1 MKIRCTGIWSA
12 RALALAAVVAL
23 FAMFCSSPA
32 FAQFEPV
39 HQGPPA
45 PKYAGPV
52 LVTMFQGKLDTDNAK
67 VGDEVTLKVK
77 HALKMKDVKIPSG
90 STLVGKIV
98 SVQSKQQGDGTSA
111 LGLQF
116 EKIEMK
122 GGKEM
127 PIRGLIVAIGKVSL
141 SSGPGYVGI
150 MSRDGAGSTPGLDPS
165 LSAGHG
171 PVDDVPPGSSL
182 PGVALAQSLDKD
194 QATQMRGIKTD
205 IKLDPT
211 IMVKIE
217 LFRATPAS

>member
-1 MKIRCTGIWSA
+1 
-12 RALALAAVVAL
+12 
-23 FAMFCSSPA
+23 
-32 FAQFEPV
+32 
-39 HQGPPA
+39 
-45 PKYAGPV
+45 
-52 LVTMFQGKLDTDNAK
+52 MFQGKLDTENAK

-77 HALKMKDVKIPSG
+77 HPLKIKDLKIPSG
-90 STLVGKIV
+90 STVVGKIV
-98 SVQSKQQGDGTSA
+98 SVQSKQQGDGTAA

-116 EKIEMK
+116 EKIQMK

-165 LSAGHG
+165 LAAGHG

-182 PGVALAQSLDKD
+182 PGVALAEGLDKE

-211 IMVKIE
+211 TMVKIE
-217 LFRATPAS
+217 LFRAAPAS

>member
-1 MKIRCTGIWSA
+1 MKIRCTGNWST
-12 RALALAAVVAL
+12 RALVLSAAVAL
-23 FAMFCSSPA
+23 FAILCSSPGY
-32 FAQFEPV
+32 AQFEAV

-52 LVTMFQGKLDTDNAK
+52 LVTMFEGKLDTDNAK

-77 HALKMKDVKIPSG
+77 HTLKVKDLKIPSG
-90 STLVGKIV
+90 SKVIGKVV
-98 SVQSKQQGDGTSA
+98 SVQSKEQGDGDSS

-122 GGKEM
+122 DGKEM

-165 LSAGHG
+165 LSTGHG

-182 PGVALAQSLDKD
+182 PGVALAEGLDK
-194 QATQMRGIKTD
+194 QQSTEMRGIKTD

-211 IMVKIE
+211 TMVKIE
-217 LFRATPAS
+217 LFRAAPAS

>member
-1 MKIRCTGIWSA
+1 M
-12 RALALAAVVAL
+12 L
-23 FAMFCSSPA
+23 CSLPA
-32 FAQFEPV
+32 CAQFEPV

-52 LVTMFQGKLDTDNAK
+52 LVTMFQGKLDTENAK

-77 HALKMKDVKIPSG
+77 HPLKIKDLKIPSG
-90 STLVGKIV
+90 STVVGKIV
-98 SVQSKQQGDGTSA
+98 SVQSKQQGDGTAA

-116 EKIEMK
+116 EKIQMK

-127 PIRGLIVAIGKVSL
+127 PIRGLIVAIGRVSL

-165 LSAGHG
+165 LAAGHG

-182 PGVALAQSLDKD
+182 PGVALAEGLDKE

-211 IMVKIE
+211 TMVKIE
-217 LFRATPAS
+217 LFRAAPAS

>member
-1 MKIRCTGIWSA
+1 MKIRCTGNRSI
-12 RALALAAVVAL
+12 RALVLSAAVAL
-23 FAMFCSSPA
+23 FAMSCSLPIH
-32 FAQFEPV
+32 AQFEPA
-39 HQGPPA
+39 HPGPPT

-52 LVTMFQGKLDTDNAK
+52 LVTLFQGKLDTDNAK
-67 VGDEVTLKVK
+67 VGDQVTLKVK
-77 HALKMKDVKIPSG
+77 KTLKMKDLKVPSG
-90 STLVGKIV
+90 SQLIGKIV
-98 SVQSKQQGDGTSA
+98 SVQSKKDGDGNSS

-116 EKIEMK
+116 EKIVMK
-122 GGKEM
+122 DKKEM

-141 SSGPGYVGI
+141 GGGNGYMDVLG
-150 MSRDGAGSTPGLDPS
+150 RGGAGSTPGLDPS

-182 PGVALAQSLDKD
+182 PGVALAEGLDKE

-211 IMVKIE
+211 TMVKVE